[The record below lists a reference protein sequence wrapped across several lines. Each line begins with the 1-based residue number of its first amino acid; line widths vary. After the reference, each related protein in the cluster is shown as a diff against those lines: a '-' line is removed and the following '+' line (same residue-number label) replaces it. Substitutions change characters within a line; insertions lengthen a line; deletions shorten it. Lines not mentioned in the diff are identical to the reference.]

1 MRVTRQAKDLGAERT
16 LTLAAGIA
24 DDFGRAG
31 WTLAD
36 YSWLVFSPEEDS
48 VVELTFESLSP
59 DAVAPGERAGSYLV
73 LAHPGDVAFFWT
85 VVVPLVVIGVIA
97 LAVLLSVRH

>member
-31 WTLAD
+31 WTLSD
-36 YSWLVFSPEEDS
+36 YSWLAFSAEEESVIELAFESMGPDS
-48 VVELTFESLSP
+48 VAPSERPGSDLALDHPGQGAFLLTVVLP
-59 DAVAPGERAGSYLV
+59 LV
-73 LAHPGDVAFFWT
+73 LLGAF
-85 VVVPLVVIGVIA
+85 VL
-97 LAVLLSVRH
+97 VLLLLVKR